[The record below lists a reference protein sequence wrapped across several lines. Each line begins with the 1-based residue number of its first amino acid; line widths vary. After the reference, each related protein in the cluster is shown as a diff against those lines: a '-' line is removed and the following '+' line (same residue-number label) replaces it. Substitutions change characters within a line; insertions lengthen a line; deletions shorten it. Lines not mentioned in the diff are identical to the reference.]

1 MRPEIEPSWM
11 LVGFVTAE
19 PQQKFQMLINLF
31 CFGLFWLFVVVV
43 VCFFRIAS
51 MAYGGSQAWVPI
63 GTVAADLHH
72 SHSNVGSEPHLQPTP
87 QLAATP
93 YP

>member
-11 LVGFVTAE
+11 LVGFVTAD
-19 PQQKFQMLINLF
+19 PQQKFQMLIILC
-31 CFGLFWLFVVVV
+31 CFGLFLF
-43 VCFFRIAS
+43 VCFFRIAP

-63 GTVAADLHH
+63 GAVAADLHH
-72 SHSNVGSEPHLQPTP
+72 SQSNVGSEPHLQPTP